1 MTDISGLT
9 IGRYRILHLLGAG
22 GMATV
27 YKALDVNLEREMA
40 IKFIR
45 SDSFPPTR
53 LDEILKRFERE
64 AKALARLSHPH
75 IVKVYD
81 YGEYQGAP
89 YLVMEYQPGGTLKDR
104 LGGPIPYLEAIDF
117 LLPVARALAYAHR
130 HGVLHRDIKPANI
143 LIDAENE
150 PVLGDFGI
158 AKLLETEDGAT
169 LTATGVGI
177 GTPEYM
183 APEQG
188 MGLVIDV
195 RADIYALGV
204 VLYELITGKK
214 PFTADTPM
222 QVVFKH
228 VHEPLPDPRLI
239 VPDLPQAVVDLVNKA
254 MAKDPQ
260 QRYSTVVEVIA
271 VMESMIRPLPFQT
284 TIPPAAVDQ
293 ATATIPVVDLPPE
306 SDVMTLISDTELVPG
321 SSPNLEQEPTRSV
334 RSIRQFALPAALVLM
349 AVLVGA
355 TLLLWGNR
363 SGITVGNVSQITS
376 TSPAAV
382 LPDHPAPTKVKEVQP
397 SPLEPTPVKPTE
409 PGFSPPSG
417 EPIKIAVLAPLTGHV
432 PSFGVSA
439 RNGAFLAIQEWNGRG
454 GVLGR
459 PIQPILTDTQCMGD
473 PAVELVRKLIDEE
486 GVKFIIGEICS
497 NASLPV
503 SEIAD
508 KKGVVQISPTSTN
521 TALTVHP
528 NGSVKPYIFRACF
541 VDPFQGRVMAKF
553 ARDRGFQTAFLM
565 MNPENIYS
573 VGLSEN
579 FESVFVE
586 LGGEVVGKARYTQD
600 QSNFSEIL
608 SEVMGSKADLLIL
621 PDYYMVIN
629 RVTAQAREK
638 GVGAVFMGG
647 DGWDSAELDKN
658 AAEGAFFTSH
668 FSSLADRPIVRGWVE
683 LYQAEFRM
691 PPDGIA
697 ALSYDAANMLLA
709 AIEQA
714 GRDDPAVVKD
724 SLAAIEWD
732 GVTGL
737 IRFDRFHN
745 PLKSVVVMQIHN
757 REAVFVDLIG
767 P

>member
-1 MTDISGLT
+1 
-9 IGRYRILHLLGAG
+9 
-22 GMATV
+22 
-27 YKALDVNLEREMA
+27 
-40 IKFIR
+40 
-45 SDSFPPTR
+45 
-53 LDEILKRFERE
+53 
-64 AKALARLSHPH
+64 
-75 IVKVYD
+75 
-81 YGEYQGAP
+81 
-89 YLVMEYQPGGTLKDR
+89 
-104 LGGPIPYLEAIDF
+104 
-117 LLPVARALAYAHR
+117 
-130 HGVLHRDIKPANI
+130 
-143 LIDAENE
+143 
-150 PVLGDFGI
+150 
-158 AKLLETEDGAT
+158 
-169 LTATGVGI
+169 
-177 GTPEYM
+177 
-183 APEQG
+183 
-188 MGLVIDV
+188 
-195 RADIYALGV
+195 
-204 VLYELITGKK
+204 
-214 PFTADTPM
+214 
-222 QVVFKH
+222 
-228 VHEPLPDPRLI
+228 
-239 VPDLPQAVVDLVNKA
+239 
-254 MAKDPQ
+254 
-260 QRYSTVVEVIA
+260 
-271 VMESMIRPLPFQT
+271 VMESLVRPLPLHANN
-284 TIPPAAVDQ
+284 PAAALDQ
-293 ATATIPVVDLPPE
+293 AAATIPVIELPPE
-306 SDVMTLISDTELVPG
+306 SDVMTLISDTALAPG
-321 SSPNLEQEPTRSV
+321 SFPNPKQEPARPG
-334 RSIRQFALPAALVLM
+334 RSIRQFALPAGLVLI

-355 TLLLWGNR
+355 ALLLWGNGSR
-363 SGITVGNVSQITS
+363 FPVGSVSQITS

-382 LPDHPAPTKVKEVQP
+382 LPDRPTPTKVKEVQP
-397 SPLEPTPVKPTE
+397 SPPEPTPVKPTA
-409 PGFSPPSG
+409 PVFSPPSG

-473 PAVELVRKLIDEE
+473 PAVERVHKLIDEE
-486 GVKFIIGEICS
+486 GVKYIIGEICS

-508 KKGVVQISPTSTN
+508 KRGIVQISPTSTN
-521 TALTVHP
+521 IALTVHP

-541 VDPFQGRVMAKF
+541 VDPFQGHVMAKF

-586 LGGEVVGKARYTQD
+586 LGGEIVGKARYTQD

-608 SEVMGSKADLLIL
+608 SEVMASKADLLFL

-647 DGWDSAELDKN
+647 DGWDSPELDKN
-658 AAEGAFFTSH
+658 AAEGAFFTAH
-668 FSSLADRPIVRGWVE
+668 FSSLVDRPIVRGWVE

-745 PLKSVVVMQIHN
+745 PLKPVVFMQIRN
-757 REAVFVDLIG
+757 REAVFIDLLG